1 MCQPAA
7 SRHAMST
14 TTTMHGMVIGI
25 ARTGIAR
32 TTSGARDA
40 LRKQVFRSGG
50 TVPST
55 DASIA
60 PVPRADCKGRSR
72 A

>member
-1 MCQPAA
+1 
-7 SRHAMST
+7 
-14 TTTMHGMVIGI
+14 MHGMVIGI

-60 PVPRADCKGRSR
+60 LVPRADCKGRSR